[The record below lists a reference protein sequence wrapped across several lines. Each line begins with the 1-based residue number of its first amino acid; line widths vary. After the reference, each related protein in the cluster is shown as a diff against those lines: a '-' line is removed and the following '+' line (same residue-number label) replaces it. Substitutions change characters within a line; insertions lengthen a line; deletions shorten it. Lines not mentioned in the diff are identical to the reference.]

1 MTRTSVRPA
10 LRSAGLALLV
20 ALTPC
25 FDLARPTSANWQGVP
40 NRNVVMFG
48 VLATPGSN
56 AMDPQ
61 ITAPVAAQLRRTLP
75 GHGFKLIQIKSARV
89 MTGQSV
95 DLVLG
100 SGFSASTQLL
110 NPLDP
115 NGKVQMSFELAQQG
129 TMQFKSIVVTPADQ
143 FNFFDKMLPNNDH
156 LLIGVGAR

>member
-1 MTRTSVRPA
+1 MTRTSILPA
-10 LRSAGLALLV
+10 LRSVCLAV
-20 ALTPC
+20 FVVLTPC

-40 NRNVVMFG
+40 DRNVVMFG
-48 VLATPGSN
+48 VLATPNSN
-56 AMDPQ
+56 AMDSK
-61 ITAPVAAQLRRTLP
+61 ISAPVAAQLRRTLP

-95 DLVLG
+95 NLTLG
-100 SGFSASTQLL
+100 SGFVATTQLL

-115 NGKVQMSFELAQQG
+115 NGKVQMSFELAEAG

-156 LLIGVGAR
+156 LLIAVGAR